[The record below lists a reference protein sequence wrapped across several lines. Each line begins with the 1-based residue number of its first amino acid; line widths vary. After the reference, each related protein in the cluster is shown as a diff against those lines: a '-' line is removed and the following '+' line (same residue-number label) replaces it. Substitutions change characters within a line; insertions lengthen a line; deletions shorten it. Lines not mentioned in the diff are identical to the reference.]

1 MIYRKFKPKNVGANM
16 EVQWTINLG
25 QIGEL
30 LIVAFTFLG
39 GIVTVSGKVSTLE
52 KTQEGIQR
60 ELEKLTLVLVQQAG
74 MSARLDGLQREMD
87 SLKGQG

>member
-1 MIYRKFKPKNVGANM
+1 MIFNKFKPVNVEANM

-30 LIVAFTFLG
+30 LIVALTFFG
-39 GIVTVSGKVSTLE
+39 GILTVSGKVSTLE